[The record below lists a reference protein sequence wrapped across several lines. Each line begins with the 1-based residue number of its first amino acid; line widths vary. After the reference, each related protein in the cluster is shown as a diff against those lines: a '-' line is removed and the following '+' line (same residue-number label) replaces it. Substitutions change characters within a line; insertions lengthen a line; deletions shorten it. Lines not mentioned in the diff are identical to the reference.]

1 MKNSVNSIN
10 SILDTVFKN
19 EGTKIA
25 FSSSIEVH
33 NAALGEHPLSGSN
46 SLNVNLKFTEDEKC
60 EVIADLI
67 CTDPEAAYH
76 DIVKLT
82 VKKSFI
88 EALTT
93 ILLGANDSV
102 KIEKIL

>member
-25 FSSSIEVH
+25 CSSSVEIH
-33 NAALGEHPLSGSN
+33 NEALDKTPLSGST
-46 SLNVNLKFTEDEKC
+46 SLNINLKFTEDEKC

-67 CTDPEAAYH
+67 LTNPEEADH
-76 DIVKLT
+76 SIVKLT